1 MEKQIRSLRL
11 ENISFG
17 YEGRTRVFENL
28 NFAIPEDPL
37 VWLHGPAG
45 QGKSSLLKIL
55 AGLVTPQSG
64 HYFINDVD
72 VLSLS
77 FQEFLPYRL
86 RIGYAFETGGLLSNR
101 SLYENLML
109 PLMFHKLCSRQEAD
123 ERVMGWFKRFDLV
136 KVKDQRP
143 FAVAGSQRK
152 AAVVLRAFIHHPE
165 IVLLDDALAGLKQQG
180 VEAFQELLQ
189 VCMQEHGLKHILFC
203 SEDELRLRGRSI
215 QKIDLFAAQ
224 KVGRVA

>member
-1 MEKQIRSLRL
+1 MENQIRRLRL

-17 YEGRTRVFENL
+17 YDSRHLVFENL
-28 NFAIPEDPL
+28 NFSIPEEPL

-55 AGLVTPQSG
+55 AGLVIPQGG
-64 HYFINDVD
+64 HYFINDID
-72 VLSLS
+72 VLDLS
-77 FQEFLPYRL
+77 FREFLPYRL

-101 SLYENLML
+101 SLYDNLML
-109 PLMFHKLCSRQEAD
+109 PLMFHKLCSHDEAD
-123 ERVMGWFKRFDLV
+123 ARVMRWLKRFDLV

-152 AAVVLRAFIHHPE
+152 ATVLLRAFIHQPE
-165 IVLLDDALAGLKQQG
+165 IALLDDALTGLKQQG

-189 VCMQEHGLKHILFC
+189 VSMEDFGLKHILFC
-203 SEDELRLRGRSI
+203 SEDELRLSGRMV
-215 QKIDLFAAQ
+215 QKIDLFKAQ
-224 KVGRVA
+224 KVGKAA